1 MVAKIAALKKKRTS
15 YTKINSKWVKDLN
28 AVARTIKFLGV
39 KANLH
44 DLALG
49 NDRLDMASK
58 EQIIKEKIN
67 WVSSNLKTF
76 IFRGYYQVKNPQNEK
91 NILQIM
97 LSDKE
102 FVSRIYKELNNKK
115 TNSPIKNSAMEGP
128 VAAQWKRICLVSM
141 RFDPWPHLV
150 GWGSS
155 TVVSCGV

>member
-1 MVAKIAALKKKRTS
+1 MVAKITALKKNKRTS
-15 YTKINSKWVKDLN
+15 YTKVNSKWVKDLN

-67 WVSSNLKTF
+67 WVSSNSKTF

-102 FVSRIYKELNNKK
+102 FVSRIYKEPLKLNNTNPKIGKK
-115 TNSPIKNSAMEGP
+115 KKMD
-128 VAAQWKRICLVSM
+128 K
-141 RFDPWPHLV
+141 
-150 GWGSS
+150 GSE
-155 TVVSCGV
+155 